1 MKKLTMNNCP
11 LYVFVFLV
19 YLIYLLKNEYKRWIL
34 WLLRSDDEAKMM
46 INILVCDCWRFVVV
60 VVVFSLQS
68 TENTTKN
75 HYMYETPKK

>member
-75 HYMYETPKK
+75 ITCMKHQKK